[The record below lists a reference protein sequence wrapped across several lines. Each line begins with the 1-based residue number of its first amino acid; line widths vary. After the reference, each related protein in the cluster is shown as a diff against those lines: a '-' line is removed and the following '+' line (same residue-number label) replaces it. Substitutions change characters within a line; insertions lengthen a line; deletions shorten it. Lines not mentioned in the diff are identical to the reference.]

1 MEILHV
7 KFNYMYNIYPVK
19 VLAPI
24 NASLP
29 FLSKYIT
36 ENIIE
41 RSSAILPA
49 KGRYKLLFS

>member
-49 KGRYKLLFS
+49 KGNYKLLFS